1 MASKTTSS
9 KNTNKPSKGKKS
21 NMSTA
26 TGGQQKNKNTP
37 LETALAAVKTVP
49 VIKQQ
54 GQYLSTQDIANRV
67 GRNWQFINRQRHAGV
82 MCDYVAV
89 LQNGTYM
96 YRVSDVRK
104 WAESRGLPFG
114 RN

>member
-37 LETALAAVKTVP
+37 LETALAVQILGLEP
-49 VIKQQ
+49 Q
-54 GQYLSTQDIANRV
+54 
-67 GRNWQFINRQRHAGV
+67 
-82 MCDYVAV
+82 V
-89 LQNGTYM
+89 LW
-96 YRVSDVRK
+96 VHC
-104 WAESRGLPFG
+104 E
-114 RN
+114 